1 MTAVSPVRS
10 VVAYLLIF
18 IFSGAAA
25 APLFVEKLLHMSPP
39 ADVQGAYFQLIW
51 YLETATDTYGFY
63 IVNILVTCV
72 VYLILREIGKRF
84 S

>member
-1 MTAVSPVRS
+1 MKAVSPVRG

-18 IFSGAAA
+18 ILSGAVA
-25 APLFVEKLLHMSPP
+25 APIFVEKLLHMSPP
-39 ADVQGAYFQLIW
+39 KGVEGAYFQLIW

-63 IVNILVTCV
+63 IVNILVTCA

-84 S
+84 G